1 MRRPASPGS
10 ARERD
15 GRTRRAGAGRA
26 DAGEGGTADGAT
38 GRTRDGAEGR
48 PDDRAEDRADDRVE
62 ERTDDRAKDGADDR
76 ATDRAEGGATDR
88 AAGRVKGRGRAKE
101 TAKDAAG
108 DAQPRE
114 RQPRE
119 RQPRRGD
126 PAPARLP
133 AQPGRADRETRRAAG
148 PAAGERAGAGRTAAT
163 RAGAAAARTRA
174 EGTRTGRARTDGR
187 GRRIGAGGVGAIPGS
202 SGGTRTPRR
211 TERRDEDEGTA
222 ARDAGSADE
231 PTAAAPTAAAPP
243 AEVPT
248 APTGNAATG
257 DAATGDAAT
266 TAAAAA
272 TADAAGASDGN
283 GDGTGAGRP
292 ARPVRPRPVRLAP
305 HIVRRR
311 RIALLVVVLV
321 LLGGLAGG
329 VAFLLYGS
337 GLADVETVSVE
348 GALAVPQ
355 DQILATAAIPTGG
368 PLAGVDTSG
377 AEQRVA
383 TLPGVESVTVG
394 RDWPHTV
401 VVTVVERVAVAL
413 ADTPK
418 GLMLVDR
425 TGVPYEQAPEVPPV
439 LPHLN
444 VSITGTVAPGDV
456 QTTAGLG
463 VLAALPDAVRS
474 EVLTITVIAPAATGG
489 LPTVELALSD
499 DRRVVWGSAEN
510 SQRKA
515 AVLTALLTER
525 GSVFDVASPDLPTI
539 RR

>member
-1 MRRPASPGS
+1 
-10 ARERD
+10 
-15 GRTRRAGAGRA
+15 
-26 DAGEGGTADGAT
+26 
-38 GRTRDGAEGR
+38 
-48 PDDRAEDRADDRVE
+48 
-62 ERTDDRAKDGADDR
+62 
-76 ATDRAEGGATDR
+76 
-88 AAGRVKGRGRAKE
+88 
-101 TAKDAAG
+101 
-108 DAQPRE
+108 
-114 RQPRE
+114 
-119 RQPRRGD
+119 
-126 PAPARLP
+126 
-133 AQPGRADRETRRAAG
+133 
-148 PAAGERAGAGRTAAT
+148 
-163 RAGAAAARTRA
+163 
-174 EGTRTGRARTDGR
+174 
-187 GRRIGAGGVGAIPGS
+187 RRIGAGGVGAIPGS
-202 SGGTRTPRR
+202 SGGTRTPR
-211 TERRDEDEGTA
+211 TAERRAADEDVQSVGT
-222 ARDAGSADE
+222 SAD
-231 PTAAAPTAAAPP
+231 
-243 AEVPT
+243 
-248 APTGNAATG
+248 TGG
-257 DAATGDAAT
+257 DADDEKT
-266 TAAAAA
+266 TAA
-272 TADAAGASDGN
+272 ADAAGAGEK
-283 GDGTGAGRP
+283 GDDPQRP
-292 ARPVRPRPVRLAP
+292 ARPTRPRPVRPAP

-337 GLADVETVSVE
+337 GLADVETVTVD
-348 GALAVPQ
+348 GALAVPR
-355 DQILATAAIPTGG
+355 DQVLAAAAVPTGG

-383 TLPGVESVTVG
+383 ALPGIASVTVG

-401 VVTVVERVAVAL
+401 VITVVERVAVAL

-444 VSITGTVAPGDV
+444 VSITGTIAPGDV

-474 EVLTITVIAPAATGG
+474 QVLTITVIAPAATGG

-515 AVLTALLTER
+515 AVLTALLTEK

>member
-1 MRRPASPGS
+1 MRRPAAPGS

-26 DAGEGGTADGAT
+26 DAGKDRAKDSGT
-38 GRTRDGAEGR
+38 
-48 PDDRAEDRADDRVE
+48 DRAEDSGK
-62 ERTDDRAKDGADDR
+62 DRARNSGKDGG
-76 ATDRAEGGATDR
+76 TDRSTDR
-88 AAGRVKGRGRAKE
+88 RTKDTSDDARSRGK
-101 TAKDAAG
+101 
-108 DAQPRE
+108 QPR
-114 RQPRE
+114 
-119 RQPRRGD
+119 GD
-126 PAPARLP
+126 GTGRARLP
-133 AQPGRADRETRRAAG
+133 AQPGRADRETRRAGAAG
-148 PAAGERAGAGRTAAT
+148 KRPAATT
-163 RAGAAAARTRA
+163 TH
-174 EGTRTGRARTDGR
+174 TDGR

-202 SGGTRTPRR
+202 SGGSRTPRPA
-211 TERRDEDEGTA
+211 ERPAADEDAQSDETSPDTGGDADDEKTPA
-222 ARDAGSADE
+222 AADAGAGE
-231 PTAAAPTAAAPP
+231 K
-243 AEVPT
+243 
-248 APTGNAATG
+248 G
-257 DAATGDAAT
+257 DDPE
-266 TAAAAA
+266 
-272 TADAAGASDGN
+272 
-283 GDGTGAGRP
+283 RL
-292 ARPVRPRPVRLAP
+292 ARPTRPRPVRPAP

-337 GLADVETVSVE
+337 GLADVETVTVD

-355 DQILATAAIPTGG
+355 DQVLAAAAVPTGG

-383 TLPGVESVTVG
+383 ALPGIASVTVG

-401 VVTVVERVAVAL
+401 VITVVERVAVAL

-444 VSITGTVAPGDV
+444 VSITGTIAPGDI

-474 EVLTITVIAPAATGG
+474 QVLTITVIAPAATGG

-515 AVLTALLTER
+515 AVLTALLTEK

>member
-1 MRRPASPGS
+1 MRRPAAPGS

-26 DAGEGGTADGAT
+26 DAGQDTT
-38 GRTRDGAEGR
+38 K
-48 PDDRAEDRADDRVE
+48 DRHGEKGPAGEPQ
-62 ERTDDRAKDGADDR
+62 AKG
-76 ATDRAEGGATDR
+76 E
-88 AAGRVKGRGRAKE
+88 
-101 TAKDAAG
+101 
-108 DAQPRE
+108 QPRV
-114 RQPRE
+114 
-119 RQPRRGD
+119 RGEETG
-126 PAPARLP
+126 RLP
-133 AQPGRADRETRRAAG
+133 AQPGRGDRESRRTTAADKTATTKKTTSTRTTAA
-148 PAAGERAGAGRTAAT
+148 AERADGK
-163 RAGAAAARTRA
+163 RAGT
-174 EGTRTGRARTDGR
+174 ARTDGR
-187 GRRIGAGGVGAIPGS
+187 GRRLGAGGVGAIPGS
-202 SGGTRTPRR
+202 SGGTRTPRAP
-211 TERRDEDEGTA
+211 ERRSGDPDRRTA
-222 ARDAGSADE
+222 DKDTPAADSPATDDVEDAGTKS
-231 PTAAAPTAAAPP
+231 
-243 AEVPT
+243 
-248 APTGNAATG
+248 
-257 DAATGDAAT
+257 T
-266 TAAAAA
+266 TAGTKSTTAGEETTDGA
-272 TADAAGASDGN
+272 T
-283 GDGTGAGRP
+283 DGTGGDPAEGRP
-292 ARPVRPRPVRLAP
+292 ENKARPRPVRPAP
-305 HIVRRR
+305 HILRRR

-329 VAFLLYGS
+329 VALLLYGS
-337 GLADVETVSVE
+337 GLADVETVTVD

-355 DQILATAAIPTGG
+355 DQVLAAAAIPTGG

-383 TLPGVESVTVG
+383 ALPGVASVTVG

-425 TGVPYEQAPEVPPV
+425 TGVPYEQAPEVPPA

-444 VSITGTVAPGDV
+444 VSITGTITPGDV

-474 EVLTITVIAPAATGG
+474 QVLTITVIAPAATGG